1 MNDTGNYAQHARF
14 WDWSG
19 HDRTEEHEY
28 WLNYAAK
35 YGKNVLIPMCAW
47 GETGAYMARRGFS
60 VTAFDVTPEMIS
72 EGKKRYG
79 DVPGLA
85 LYEGNVTDFK
95 FDIPPVDFCF
105 SMDFG
110 HILTIEGIQKALAC
124 IGKHMR
130 IGGCLAIE
138 TSFRKHGAKSDYTPS
153 ETFYPLKQ
161 VYPHIKVW
169 KTGDTRNDAKTGRC
183 YISQTFFAEHGDGH
197 TESFDHVFYLQS
209 YTRGQWRSA
218 LKEAGFGAIK
228 HGRRGLK
235 SGYGGHDRIEAI
247 KTSNV

>member
-1 MNDTGNYAQHARF
+1 MSDTGNYSQHARY

-28 WLNYAAK
+28 WLHYAEK
-35 YGKNVLIPMCAW
+35 YGKHVLIPMCAW
-47 GETGAYMARRGFS
+47 GETGAYLARRGFS
-60 VTAFDVTPEMIS
+60 VTAFDITPEMIA
-72 EGKKRYG
+72 EGKKHYG
-79 DVPGLA
+79 DLPGLT
-85 LYEGNVTDFK
+85 LYEGDVTDFR

-110 HILTIEGIQKALAC
+110 HILTIENLKKALAC

-138 TSFRKHGAKSDYTPS
+138 TSFRRPGAKSDYTPTQ
-153 ETFYPLKQ
+153 TFQPMKQ
-161 VYPHIKVW
+161 VYPDIKAW

-183 YISQTFFAEHGDGH
+183 TISQTFYAEHGDGH
-197 TESFDHVFYLQS
+197 VESFGHAFYLQS
-209 YTRGQWRSA
+209 YSRREWHAA

-228 HGRRGLK
+228 HGRRAPRA
-235 SGYGGHDRIEAI
+235 GYGGGDTIEAVKI
-247 KTSNV
+247 A